1 MEDTEQGTENM
12 SDTPETGESG
22 PSGPSGPLL
31 KIIPLGG
38 LGEIGLNMMVFEY
51 GDAIIVVDCG
61 LMFPEDHMLG
71 IDIVIQDITYL
82 KRNRDKVL
90 AFFITH
96 GHEDHTG
103 ALPFVLRDIDAPIYA
118 TTLTLGL
125 IEEKLRE
132 HDLLS
137 STVFE
142 TVRPR
147 ETVSVG
153 PFDVEFIRVSH
164 SIADACALAI
174 TTPRGIVVHT
184 GDFKM
189 DQTPVDGDVLDY
201 ARFSEY
207 GEKGVMA
214 LLSDSTNVERE
225 GYTLSEREIG
235 KNLEE
240 IFRDCHGRIIVAAF
254 SSNIHR
260 LQQVIDSAEKF
271 GRKIILNGRSMVA
284 NVRIARTLGYMHI
297 ADGMLVDLKDIN
309 SWRHDEVVLL
319 TTGSQGEPMS
329 ALTRMAM
336 DDHKQISIEKGDTVI
351 LSSKFIPGHEKAIST
366 MMNHLYRRGADVIY
380 EKVSEIHVSGHA
392 SQEELKI
399 MMNLV
404 KPEYFMPVHGEYR
417 HLVLHSRLARKVGIP
432 EENIVIAED
441 GDVVEFNGDGVRKS
455 GKVEFGRVFVDGK
468 GVGDVGAMVIK
479 DRTHL
484 SQDGLVVAIMAINTA
499 TGETVYGPEIM
510 TRGLVF
516 EDESADLLAEARAS
530 VVQALE
536 NVSAEARGEQLEAEE
551 EMRRALRRFF
561 NKRLK
566 RRPVILP
573 LIIEI

>member
-1 MEDTEQGTENM
+1 MEDIEQAVV
-12 SDTPETGESG
+12 ETDGQATG
-22 PSGPSGPLL
+22 PSLR
-31 KIIPLGG
+31 IIPLGG
-38 LGEIGLNMMVFEY
+38 LGEIGLNMTVFEY
-51 GDAIIVVDCG
+51 GDSIIVVDCG

-71 IDIVIQDITYL
+71 IDIVIPDISYL
-82 KRNRDKVL
+82 RRNSGKVK

-103 ALPFVLRDIDAPIYA
+103 ALPFVLREINAPIYA

-132 HDLLS
+132 FDLVG

-147 ETVSVG
+147 EVVSVG
-153 PFDVEFIRVSH
+153 PFSVEFIRVSH

-184 GDFKM
+184 GDFKI

-201 ARFSEY
+201 ARFAEY
-207 GEKGVMA
+207 GEKGVM
-214 LLSDSTNVERE
+214 LLMSDSTNVERE

-235 KNLEE
+235 RNLEE
-240 IFRDCHGRIIVAAF
+240 IFRDCGGRIIVAAF

-260 LQQVIDSAEKF
+260 LQQVINAAGRF
-271 GRKIILNGRSMVA
+271 GRKIVLNGRSMVA
-284 NVRIARTLGYMHI
+284 NVRIARTLGYMNI
-297 ADGMLVDLKDIN
+297 PDGMLVDLKDIG
-309 SWRHDEVVLL
+309 SYRHDEVVLL

-404 KPEYFMPVHGEYR
+404 KPEWFIPVHGEYR

-441 GDVVEFNGDGVRKS
+441 GDVVEFTDKGAAKR
-455 GKVEFGRVFVDGK
+455 GKVEHGRVFVDGK

-479 DRTHL
+479 DRSHL
-484 SQDGLVVAIMAINTA
+484 SQDGLVVVVMAINSA
-499 TGETVYGPEIM
+499 TGETVWGPEIM
-510 TRGLVF
+510 TKGLVF
-516 EDESADLLAEARAS
+516 EEESAHLLAEARSA

-536 NVSAEARGEQLEAEE
+536 GVSAEARTEQLEAEE

-561 NKRLK
+561 NKKLN

-573 LIIEI
+573 VIIEI